1 MLVLWQTLSDD
12 ESTSFRGSIIRSMP
26 VISVPLARELVDPGM
41 MMNFVEL
48 AHSEVSSFLPASI
61 ASRRLDSPMMQAD
74 VLLTP
79 PVDSPVEGVNRLRG
93 KSNKRSVSE
102 FFNENSSVQH
112 ATTLQSNYE
121 GDNNF

>member
-1 MLVLWQTLSDD
+1 MLVPWQKLSDD

-26 VISVPLARELVDPGM
+26 VIGVPLARELVHPGM

-74 VLLTP
+74 VVLLTP

-93 KSNKRSVSE
+93 EGKKSSMSE
-102 FFNENSSVQH
+102 TFNEKNSV
-112 ATTLQSNYE
+112 
-121 GDNNF
+121 

>member
-1 MLVLWQTLSDD
+1 ML
-12 ESTSFRGSIIRSMP
+12 
-26 VISVPLARELVDPGM
+26 
-41 MMNFVEL
+41 NVE
-48 AHSEVSSFLPASI
+48 HSEVSPFLPASI
-61 ASRRLDSPMMQAD
+61 ASSRLDTMQAE

-112 ATTLQSNYE
+112 ATTK
-121 GDNNF
+121 

>member
-1 MLVLWQTLSDD
+1 
-12 ESTSFRGSIIRSMP
+12 MP

-48 AHSEVSSFLPASI
+48 AHSEVFPFLPASI
-61 ASRRLDSPMMQAD
+61 ASRQLDSPTMQAE

-79 PVDSPVEGVNRLRG
+79 PVDLPVEEVNILRG

-112 ATTLQSNYE
+112 ATTK
-121 GDNNF
+121 